1 MEFPNSSDQKRYH
14 SLFHYNKTV
23 YGGRVYKASLDAG
36 CTCPNRDGSRGM
48 GGCTFCQG
56 GSHYFAG
63 TGEIM
68 AQLEAER
75 QRIHRKDPTARLIAY
90 FQAGTNTYGDI
101 SQLEQSWKRVLDCPD
116 VVGISIATRCDCL
129 GEPVLE
135 TLGRLNQRTRLT
147 VELGLQTVHDD
158 TAARIRR
165 GHSFSEFLT
174 GYQTL
179 RQRGI
184 RICVHLING
193 LPGETEKAMLE
204 SARVLGQL
212 RPDGVKLHLL
222 HVTEGTALA
231 EQWRRG
237 DYIPMEKQSYIAVT
251 AAQLRLL
258 PPETVIERLTG
269 DGDRRLLLAPLWSQN
284 KISVLGGI
292 DHQLKVWD
300 AVQGDQFQKTT

>member
-1 MEFPNSSDQKRYH
+1 
-14 SLFHYNKTV
+14 
-23 YGGRVYKASLDAG
+23 
-36 CTCPNRDGSRGM
+36 
-48 GGCTFCQG
+48 
-56 GSHYFAG
+56 
-63 TGEIM
+63 
-68 AQLEAER
+68 
-75 QRIHRKDPTARLIAY
+75 
-90 FQAGTNTYGDI
+90 
-101 SQLEQSWKRVLDCPD
+101 
-116 VVGISIATRCDCL
+116 
-129 GEPVLE
+129 
-135 TLGRLNQRTRLT
+135 
-147 VELGLQTVHDD
+147 
-158 TAARIRR
+158 
-165 GHSFSEFLT
+165 
-174 GYQTL
+174 
-179 RQRGI
+179 
-184 RICVHLING
+184 
-193 LPGETEKAMLE
+193 MLE